1 MPASQSMPHGT
12 VRRRALL
19 AAGGAGLALRDAR
32 AQGWPARP
40 IRLICPASPG
50 GAADLLSRLVAEP
63 MARALGTP
71 VVIENRPGAATNVGM
86 AALAAAPADGHAI
99 GLASVASHAVNRW
112 LYRTLPF
119 DPLRDFAP
127 IGLIAT
133 VPNLMVVPTSLPVRS
148 VAEFVAHARANVGR
162 LNYGSI
168 GSGSSQH
175 LAGAQFAIATG
186 VEMTHVPYANAAQ
199 LNADL
204 MAGRVQVVFAS
215 VSSVAELARAG
226 QMRPL
231 ASTGT
236 ERLPAFP
243 EVPTLREAGVDIT
256 SAGWFGL
263 VAPAGVPE
271 PVLERLN
278 AELNAALRDPAV
290 AARIVALGSVP
301 RPGTRAEFA
310 AFMAEETER
319 WRPVVQ
325 ATGATAD

>member
-1 MPASQSMPHGT
+1 MRRRQHH
-12 VRRRALL
+12 RRALL
-19 AAGGAGLALRDAR
+19 ALAGIAPLARPAR
-32 AQGWPARP
+32 AQAWPARP

-63 MARALGTP
+63 MARSLG
-71 VVIENRPGAATNVGM
+71 VAMVIENRPGAATNLGM
-86 AALAAAPADGHAI
+86 AALAAAPADGHTI

-119 DPLRDFAP
+119 DPARDFAP
-127 IGLIAT
+127 IGLLAV
-133 VPNLMVVPTSLPVRS
+133 VPNLMVVPAALPVRS
-148 VAEFVAHARANVGR
+148 VTEFVAFVRANSGAV
-162 LNYGSI
+162 NYGSI

-175 LAGAQFAIATG
+175 LAGAQFALAAGIG
-186 VEMTHVPYANAAQ
+186 MTHVPYANAAQ

-204 MAGRVQVVFAS
+204 IAGRVQVMFAS
-215 VSSVAELARAG
+215 VSSVAELARVG

-231 ASTGT
+231 AATGT
-236 ERLPAFP
+236 ERLPPFP

-263 VAPAGVPE
+263 AAPAGVPE

-290 AARIVALGSVP
+290 AARIVAVGSVP
-301 RPGTRAEFA
+301 RPGTGAEFA

-325 ATGATAD
+325 GTGATAD